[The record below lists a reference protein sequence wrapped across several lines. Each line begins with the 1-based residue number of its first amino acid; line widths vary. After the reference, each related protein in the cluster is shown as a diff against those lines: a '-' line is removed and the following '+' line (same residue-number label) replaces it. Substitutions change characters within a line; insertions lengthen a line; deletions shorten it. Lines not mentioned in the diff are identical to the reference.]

1 MTPELITML
10 RNESS
15 CRRDR
20 SLIVCLD
27 EIERLKAELKQHEVC
42 EEPLGHP
49 DSPMGMSFI
58 SDATKAILKDVLAPT
73 IKLLERWKK
82 ELWVDDCQIFAEITR
97 LKSIVGGKK

>member
-1 MTPELITML
+1 
-10 RNESS
+10 
-15 CRRDR
+15 
-20 SLIVCLD
+20 
-27 EIERLKAELKQHEVC
+27 
-42 EEPLGHP
+42 
-49 DSPMGMSFI
+49 MGMSFI